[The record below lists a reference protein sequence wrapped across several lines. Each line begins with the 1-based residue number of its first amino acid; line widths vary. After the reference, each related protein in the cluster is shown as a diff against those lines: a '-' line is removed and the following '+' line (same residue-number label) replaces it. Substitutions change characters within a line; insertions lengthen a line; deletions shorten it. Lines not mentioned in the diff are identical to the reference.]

1 MKLNTTPDNQVELS
15 GIVAV
20 SEFKIRNSAKAFNI
34 LSSGL
39 YSNKIR
45 AILREIGCN
54 AVDSHV
60 AAGRGDVPFD
70 LHLPTQLAPYFS
82 IRDYGTGLSHDQVV
96 NIYTTYFESTKT
108 ESNDFI
114 GALGLGSKSP
124 FSYTDN
130 FTVTAIRDGI
140 KGVYSAFINEVG
152 VPSVALM
159 TSSQTDEPNGVE
171 VQFGVEKEQD
181 IYNFKKEATTV
192 YRYFKVKP
200 NLTGATVD
208 MAGVEYITS
217 IELPGAAVRK
227 GERGSAR
234 AVMGNIAY
242 PIQLESQEREVV
254 EVLNSPIDMFFDIG
268 DVDFQASREGLSYDK
283 ATVAAILKRVE
294 EIRAVLEGMVARQVD
309 PIPNMWDK
317 IAKLQEISG
326 ADFLQLAVN
335 RYMFANQRQ
344 LPVYNWP
351 HGLSGHYGGQYRGV
365 AINVPKA
372 AEKFNVSVRAFETA
386 GYSSAR
392 EVTAG
397 DWDGNDKLLAFQG
410 LLGYQPEYLLANPDS
425 AAVIDRVK
433 YNLRNAGHNYNAT
446 KEKMRKVFVLSP
458 ADKTKPMDLN
468 GFVATLHNPTPN
480 MWITIDELI
489 KKPAKARTQRRVDVM
504 RSEWVE
510 GDDEAYWRPC
520 LKPVADFDKK
530 QTYYY
535 VKLKGFEA
543 TNSKGAQVNI
553 KAVHKL
559 LIKSKLEGF
568 EFVYGVRAADLPA
581 VEKRKNWVPLDK
593 GIAKALKTITPEQF
607 YGMSVKKID
616 RREVFQYVKR
626 YVTSMITSPDSP
638 IHELLGKIGQPS
650 KNGELGDLCKLF
662 APHIDPLKLEEAA
675 HTEVMK
681 MVSHYPLLLSVQP
694 RHVDGEYQAVADYI
708 NLIDQTR
715 KVN

>member
-130 FTVTAIRDGI
+130 FTVTAIKDGI

-208 MAGVEYITS
+208 MAGVEYVDA

-227 GERGSAR
+227 GERGTAR

-242 PIQLESQEREVV
+242 PIELESQEREIT
-254 EVLNSPIDMFFDIG
+254 EVLMSPIDMFFDIG

-283 ATVAAILKRVE
+283 ATVAAILARVE
-294 EIRAVLEGMVARQVD
+294 EIRSVLEGLVARQVD

-317 IAKLQEISG
+317 IVKLGEIEG
-326 ADFLQLAVN
+326 ADFLKLAVN
-335 RYMFANQRQ
+335 RYLYANKDQF
-344 LPVYNWP
+344 PVYNWP
-351 HGLSGHYGGQYRGV
+351 HGRHYYGGHYRGV

-410 LLGYQPEYLLANPDS
+410 LLGYQPEYLLANPNS
-425 AAVIDRVK
+425 TPVIDRVK
-433 YNLRNAGHNYNAT
+433 YNLRSAGHNYNAVG

-480 MWITIDELI
+480 MWITIDELR
-489 KKPAKARTQRRVDVM
+489 KKPVKARSERRVDVM
-504 RSEWVE
+504 RSEWVKE
-510 GDDEAYWRPC
+510 KEEAYWRPC
-520 LKPVADFDKK
+520 LKPVAEFDKK
-530 QTYYY
+530 QIHYY
-535 VKLKGFEA
+535 VSLKGFEA
-543 TNSKGAQVNI
+543 TAGSGRIDI
-553 KAVHKL
+553 KTVHKL
-559 LIKSKLEGF
+559 LTAAKLEGF
-568 EFVYGVRAADLPA
+568 EYVYGVRAADLPA
-581 VEKRKNWVPLDK
+581 VQKRKNWVLLDK

-616 RREVFQYVKR
+616 RREFFQYVKR
-626 YVTSMITSPDSP
+626 YVTSMITDPNSP
-638 IHELLGKIGQPS
+638 IHELLGKIGQPA
-650 KNGELGDLCKLF
+650 KNGELGELCKLF

-708 NLIDQTR
+708 NFIDQTR

>member
-60 AAGRGDVPFD
+60 AAGRGDTPFD

-130 FTVTAIRDGI
+130 FTVTAIKDGI

-181 IYNFKKEATTV
+181 IYNFKREATTV

-208 MAGVEYITS
+208 MAGVEYVDS

-227 GERGSAR
+227 RDGGGQAR

-242 PIQLESQEREVV
+242 PIDLETQTREVA
-254 EVLNSPIDMFFDIG
+254 EVLTSPIDMFFDIG

-283 ATVAAILKRVE
+283 ATVAAILERVE
-294 EIRAVLEGMVARQVD
+294 EIRAVLEGLVARQVD

-317 IAKLQEISG
+317 ITKLQEISG

-335 RYMFANQRQ
+335 RYMFANQSQ

-351 HGLSGHYGGQYRGV
+351 YGHHGGHYCGV

-372 AEKFNVSVRAFETA
+372 AEQFNVSVCAFETA
-386 GYSSAR
+386 GYNSAR

-397 DWDGNDKLLAFQG
+397 DWDGNDKLLAFRG
-410 LLGYQPEYLLANPDS
+410 LLGYQPEYLLVNADS
-425 AAVIDRVK
+425 AAVIERVK
-433 YNLRNAGHNYNAT
+433 YHLRQQGHNYSNTAD
-446 KEKMRKVFVLSP
+446 KKARKIFVLAP
-458 ADKTKPMDLN
+458 ADKTKTWDLP
-468 GFVATLHNPTPN
+468 GFLATLHNPTPN
-480 MWITIDELI
+480 MWIEINELD
-489 KKPAKARTQRRVDVM
+489 KKPPKARTQRRVDVM
-504 RSEWVE
+504 RSEWVQE
-510 GDDEAYWRPC
+510 KEEAFWRPS
-520 LKPVADFDKK
+520 LKPVAEFDKK
-530 QTYYY
+530 QIHYY
-535 VKLKGFEA
+535 VSLKGYEA
-543 TNSKGAQVNI
+543 TNSKGAPVNI
-553 KAVHKL
+553 KTVHKL

-568 EFVYGVRAADLPA
+568 EFVYGVRAADLPE
-581 VEKRKNWVPLDK
+581 VEKRRNWVPLDK
-593 GIAKALKTITPEQF
+593 GVARALKTITPEQF

-626 YVTSMITSPDSP
+626 YVIPMITDANSP
-638 IHELLGKIGQPS
+638 IHELLGKIGQPA
-650 KNGELGDLCKLF
+650 KNGELGELCKLF
-662 APHIDPLKLEEAA
+662 APQIDPLKLEEAA

-694 RHVDGEYQAVADYI
+694 RYVDGEYQAVADYI